1 LRARERERLLL
12 GIEPP
17 FKFLHTTTCL
27 ESRIRHP
34 LTHEKH
40 GVYFHKGGNLFG
52 AMVMVMVMVME
63 ILFHL
68 GRPLAMRL
76 LYKAPRTAQIQ
87 VTVGPVKEGGGE
99 EKHTIIANRIL
110 MMIRVK
116 MDMQSDTVTWNSV

>member
-1 LRARERERLLL
+1 
-12 GIEPP
+12 
-17 FKFLHTTTCL
+17 
-27 ESRIRHP
+27 
-34 LTHEKH
+34 
-40 GVYFHKGGNLFG
+40 
-52 AMVMVMVMVME
+52 MVMVMVME

-110 MMIRVK
+110 MIIRVK

>member
-1 LRARERERLLL
+1 
-12 GIEPP
+12 
-17 FKFLHTTTCL
+17 
-27 ESRIRHP
+27 
-34 LTHEKH
+34 
-40 GVYFHKGGNLFG
+40 
-52 AMVMVMVMVME
+52 MVMVMVME

-116 MDMQSDTVTWNSV
+116 MDMQSDTRTSLALIALCTVGSLAIAPCNACKV

>member
-1 LRARERERLLL
+1 
-12 GIEPP
+12 
-17 FKFLHTTTCL
+17 
-27 ESRIRHP
+27 
-34 LTHEKH
+34 
-40 GVYFHKGGNLFG
+40 
-52 AMVMVMVMVME
+52 MVMVMVME

-110 MMIRVK
+110 MIMRGK
-116 MDMQSDTVTWNSV
+116 MGMQSDTVTWNSV

>member
-1 LRARERERLLL
+1 
-12 GIEPP
+12 
-17 FKFLHTTTCL
+17 
-27 ESRIRHP
+27 
-34 LTHEKH
+34 
-40 GVYFHKGGNLFG
+40 
-52 AMVMVMVMVME
+52 MVMVME

-110 MMIRVK
+110 MIMRVMVHSISK
-116 MDMQSDTVTWNSV
+116 HVELHVQT